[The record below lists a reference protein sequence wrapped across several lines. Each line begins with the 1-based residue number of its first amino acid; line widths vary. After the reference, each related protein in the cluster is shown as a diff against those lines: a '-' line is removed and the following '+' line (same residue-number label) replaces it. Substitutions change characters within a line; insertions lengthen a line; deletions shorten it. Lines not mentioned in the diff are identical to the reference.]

1 MFRARHEIS
10 LDFHRD
16 STGLVAAR
24 RRWSRL
30 GFTAVWHA
38 SSDSAKCHV
47 GGLLPG
53 LPLSE
58 NIVRKWLIY
67 QAAVDFF
74 LLQNRRYPR
83 RAALEWVGNRYQLEH
98 LERQILHRGI
108 FSQPPVLRRRSKR
121 CMGSDWQQEKLVVDG
136 HNVQITVE
144 SAILQRPLLLAND
157 GALRD
162 VAGQSAGFRFSWAS
176 MQAVLAILR
185 LMAEFRPREV
195 LFLFDAPMSHSGLLA
210 QHYRQQLK
218 ALGIVG
224 DARTVPVPEREF
236 SYADA
241 VVASSDHA
249 VLDVALHWLD
259 LARWVIDY
267 AGLGKPLVDFTRFAL
282 AAQGERNLAAMPWW
296 ERIPLVKKN

>member
-1 MFRARHEIS
+1 
-10 LDFHRD
+10 
-16 STGLVAAR
+16 
-24 RRWSRL
+24 
-30 GFTAVWHA
+30 VW
-38 SSDSAKCHV
+38 
-47 GGLLPG
+47 GILPG
-53 LPLSE
+53 FPLSE
-58 NIVRKWLIY
+58 KIVRKWLLY

-83 RAALEWVGNRYQLEH
+83 KAALEWVGNRYQLES
-98 LERQILHRGI
+98 LERQILHRGVFAQPQI
-108 FSQPPVLRRRSKR
+108 FPRRSKR
-121 CMGSDWQQEKLVVDG
+121 CLGSDWQQEKLMVDG

-176 MQAVLAILR
+176 RQAVLAILR
-185 LMAEFRPREV
+185 FLADFRPREV

-210 QHYRQQLK
+210 QLYRQHLT
-218 ALGIVG
+218 ALGIAG
-224 DARTVPVPEREF
+224 DARAVPVPEREF
-236 SYADA
+236 PYADG

-249 VLDVALHWLD
+249 VLDVAIHWLD

-282 AAQGERNLAAMPWW
+282 AVQGERNLAAIPSW